1 MSKYVV
7 MLNQKVSRS
16 IVALIVTVVI
26 SGCASIGVP
35 TRMLPAGSQVQV
47 TQELNAVSGSRVT
60 MQYGRVMPR
69 EEISW
74 QDPHCQFYLYRT
86 SEEMRDP
93 VVVQPGTFTVKRTY
107 QRQAYDGVQLA
118 STEFAGD
125 PTRYPTTIIELSSD
139 QQPEVRDLRCAIW
152 GTTAIEGYLTLDRM
166 QAALGDLVKLIFE
179 TK

>member
-1 MSKYVV
+1 MSKYLV
-7 MLNQKVSRS
+7 NDRVSKS
-16 IVALIVTVVI
+16 IVTLIVI
-26 SGCASIGVP
+26 IPLSGCASIDASP
-35 TRMLPAGSQVQV
+35 TRMLPAGSKVQV
-47 TQELNAVSGSRVT
+47 EQELNAVSGSRVT

-69 EEISW
+69 AEISW
-74 QDPHCQFYLYRT
+74 QDPHCQFFLYRT

-118 STEFAGD
+118 AMEFAGD
-125 PTRYPTTIIELSSD
+125 PTRYPTTIMELSSD

-152 GTTAIEGYLTLDRM
+152 GTTAIEGYLTIDQM
-166 QAALGDLVKLIFE
+166 QSALGDLAKLVVV